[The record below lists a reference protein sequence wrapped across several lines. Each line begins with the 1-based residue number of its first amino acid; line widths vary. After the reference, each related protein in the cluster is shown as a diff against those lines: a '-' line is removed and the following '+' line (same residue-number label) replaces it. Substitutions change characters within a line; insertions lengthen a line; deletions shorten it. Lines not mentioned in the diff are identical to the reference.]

1 MTDQEIVDVGR
12 DCMLDEAYAVQN
24 TASGL
29 GESFVQAVKS
39 IFACKGKTVVTG
51 VGKSGHIG
59 RKIAATL
66 ASTGTPAF
74 FVNPLDAF
82 HGDLGMI
89 QSDDVVLAISY
100 SGSTE
105 ELLRLLPLL
114 RERGIHIIGISRDDQ
129 SSLAK
134 YSSCHISIP
143 VDHEGDPLGL
153 APTSSTTAT
162 LALGDAIACA
172 LVRLRG
178 FTRDDFAKYHPGGT
192 LGYMLNSTPSA

>member
-1 MTDQEIVDVGR
+1 MK
-12 DCMLDEAYAVQN
+12 LYAVQN
-24 TASGL
+24 TAYGL
-29 GESFVQAVKS
+29 GESFVQAVKI
-39 IFACKGKTVVTG
+39 IFACKRKIVVTG

-66 ASTGTPAF
+66 ASTCTPAF
-74 FVNPLDAF
+74 FINPLDAF

-89 QSDDVVLAISY
+89 QSDDVVMVISY

-105 ELLRLLPLL
+105 EMLRLLPLL
-114 RERGIHIIGISRDDQ
+114 HERGIQIIGISRNDQ

-134 YSSCHISIP
+134 HSSCHITIP

-172 LVRLRG
+172 LVLLRG
-178 FTRDDFAKYHPGGT
+178 FTRDDFAKNHPGGT
-192 LGYMLNSTPSA
+192 LGYMLNIIPSS